1 MRRPFVNSRKREPRL
16 AVVLEKAPL
25 VERYPVMRPTLPTYD
40 RLEPY
45 LRRIDA
51 ARTYS
56 NYGPLVREFEARA
69 AQLLGMP
76 GCLTSAGSGTAALA
90 AAILASA
97 GRATPERPF
106 ALLPAYTFVATALAV
121 ELCGYRPLVAEI
133 DASDWMLSP
142 SRARTHVERGD
153 IGLVVP
159 VSPYGRAFDQRH
171 WHRFR
176 DETGVPVVIDAA
188 ASYDVLANDPA
199 AARAALGPIP
209 VALSFHATKSFSCGE
224 GGAVVSSDAR
234 LLHGATQALNLGFYG
249 SRDCTVAS
257 FNGKLSEYHAAVG
270 LAELDGWPQKRA
282 TAKRIASAYRV
293 AATSA
298 GIADRVHVAP
308 SISGCYVLFEAASA
322 DEATA
327 VQTALTVASIGS
339 RFWYGAGI
347 HGHTHFA
354 GVAQERVP
362 TAEDVAGR
370 LLGLPV
376 ASDYSSD
383 DVAAIVEA
391 LARAL

>member
-1 MRRPFVNSRKREPRL
+1 MRRPFGNSRKREPPL
-16 AVVLEKAPL
+16 TVVLEKAPL
-25 VERYPVMRPTLPTYD
+25 AERYPVMRPALPTYD

-69 AQLLGMP
+69 SQLLGMP
-76 GCLTSAGSGTAALA
+76 SCLTSAGSGTAALT
-90 AAILASA
+90 AAILATA

-133 DASDWMLSP
+133 ASSDWMLSP
-142 SRARTHVERGD
+142 SRARAHAKRGD

-159 VSPYGRAFDQRH
+159 VSPYGRAFDQAP
-171 WHRFR
+171 WKRFR
-176 DETGVPVVIDAA
+176 DETNVPVVIDAA
-188 ASYDVLANDPA
+188 ASYDVLASDPA
-199 AARAALGPIP
+199 AARAALGPIA

-234 LLHGATQALNLGFYG
+234 LLHGVTQALNLGFYG

-282 TAKRIASAYRV
+282 AAARIASAYRS
-293 AATSA
+293 AATAA
-298 GIADRVHVAP
+298 GIGDRVHVSP

-322 DEATA
+322 REATA
-327 VQTALTVASIGS
+327 VQTALAAASIGS

-347 HGHTHFA
+347 HRHTHFA
-354 GVAQERVP
+354 RVAQDRVP
-362 TAEDVAGR
+362 VAEDIAGR
-370 LLGLPV
+370 VLGLPV
-376 ASDYSSD
+376 APEYSSD
-383 DVAAIVEA
+383 DVAAIVAA
-391 LARAL
+391 LARA